1 MTKTKKRE
9 CNRLLWKLIF
19 NLRYEVTSP
28 SVRDVSGFK
37 TREMSQIG
45 FLGKRMET
53 EFSCGLSPRGR
64 EGVEGGGDRGRS
76 WDAEKPSDGLG
87 HLPQALEL
95 EPRSEMSWVGP
106 TGPGLYTP
114 WWWFTVHR
122 QPREGLGLCSWAVSE
137 GGQHAQLPCHQGHGR
152 GSGGALKCPPWEVC
166 VMVTAKHFRL

>member
-37 TREMSQIG
+37 MREMSQIG
-45 FLGKRMET
+45 FPGKRMET
-53 EFSCGLSPRGR
+53 EFSRGLSPRGR
-64 EGVEGGGDRGRS
+64 EGAEGGGDRGRS
-76 WDAEKPSDGLG
+76 WDAGKPSDGLEQ
-87 HLPQALEL
+87 LPQALEL
-95 EPRSEMSWVGP
+95 EPHLEMSRVGP

-122 QPREGLGLCSWAVSE
+122 QPREGLGLCSWAVSG
-137 GGQHAQLPCHQGHGR
+137 GGQHAQLPCQQGHGR
-152 GSGGALKCPPWEVC
+152 GSGWRLEVPTMRSVCYGNNEAL
-166 VMVTAKHFRL
+166 